1 MRFGNSA
8 VVRVGRSSAASVRVG
23 RAGDRPVVRVGADP
37 NVQPGYENGATQPDP
52 TQRYRPMGTTRAS
65 VLKGDIGVFLFTPCE
80 VAYLQNLLV
89 PESIAV
95 NFDILSIKVCRVE
108 LLESG
113 AVPAETFSNQ
123 AGTHL
128 NRIMFGLKAYPSIPV
143 TVTVKNTDTSDHDFI
158 ATIFISTGV
167 TIF

>member
-23 RAGDRPVVRVGADP
+23 RAGDRPVVRVGSDP
-37 NVQPGYENGATQPDP
+37 NAQPGYENGATQPDP

-65 VLKGDIGVFLFTPCE
+65 VAAGTTAVFLFTPCE
-80 VAYLQNLLV
+80 VAYLQNFLI
-89 PESIAV
+89 PDSIAV
-95 NFDILSIKVCRVE
+95 DFDVLSIKVCRVE

-113 AVPAETFSNQ
+113 EVPGETFSNQ
-123 AGTHL
+123 GGTHL

-143 TVTVKNTDTSDHDFI
+143 TVTVRNNNAAPKDFSG
-158 ATIFISTGV
+158 TIFISTGV